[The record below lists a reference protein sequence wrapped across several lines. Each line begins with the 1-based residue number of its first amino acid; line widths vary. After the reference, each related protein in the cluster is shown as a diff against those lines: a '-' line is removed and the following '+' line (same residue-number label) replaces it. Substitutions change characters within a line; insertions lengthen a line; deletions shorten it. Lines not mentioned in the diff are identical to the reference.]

1 MDTARILRV
10 LSPEP
15 VLCLPSPART
25 PVPSVRT
32 VPVMTLDGTFRSRI
46 FMLRACFTVFV
57 LISIARAQWNEKVL
71 YNFQSGTDGAN
82 PAGGV
87 VFDPQGNLF
96 GATQNGGSS
105 SCGGPGQCGTVFE
118 LTPPVEKGGKW
129 AETVLYIFQG
139 RANKD
144 GETPEGGIVIDAK
157 GNLYGTTGY
166 GGTGTCTLLGEP
178 VGCGT
183 VYELSPPAKQG
194 DPWTETVLYS
204 FQGNKDGYV
213 PSGDIVFDDKGN
225 LYGVTLFGGGKGR
238 NCGDD
243 LYPNCGTVWRLS
255 PPKKK
260 GGAWKEK
267 VLHRFAGGK
276 DGAWPN
282 GGLVLDG
289 AGAVYGTTFHGG
301 YNCPYNSNLG
311 CGTAFQLIPPTN
323 KGGGWTEKRVH
334 IFKNHKDGT
343 EPNSGVILGP
353 DGALYGGA
361 GGGAKGGG
369 VIYQLAA
376 LGGQWKETVVYEFN
390 SNTDGYAPSVSFFN
404 SKGVLYGTT
413 NEVPD
418 QAAGSVFLLNPHQG
432 KRNVW
437 TLAELYEFTDHAEG
451 AFPFPQLAV
460 DGSGRLYGA
469 TLEGG
474 TSNNCSFQ
482 GCGVV
487 FEVKP

>member
-1 MDTARILRV
+1 M
-10 LSPEP
+10 
-15 VLCLPSPART
+15 
-25 PVPSVRT
+25 
-32 VPVMTLDGTFRSRI
+32 
-46 FMLRACFTVFV
+46 
-57 LISIARAQWNEKVL
+57 L

-87 VFDPQGNLF
+87 VFDTEGNLY
-96 GATQNGGSS
+96 GATENGGSS

-118 LTPPVEKGGKW
+118 LTPPAEKGGAW
-129 AETVLYIFQG
+129 NETLLYVFKG

-144 GETPEGGIVIDAK
+144 GQTPEGSVAIDK
-157 GNLYGTTGY
+157 GGNLYGTTGY
-166 GGTGTCTLLGEP
+166 GGTGPCTLLGSP

-213 PSGDIVFDDKGN
+213 PSGDLVFDRDGN
-225 LYGVTLFGGGKGR
+225 LHGVTLFGGGKGT

-255 PPKKK
+255 PPKTK

-267 VLHRFAGGK
+267 VLHRFAGVP

-282 GGLVLDG
+282 GGLVLDSI
-289 AGAVYGTTFHGG
+289 GAVYGTTFHGG
-301 YNCPYNSNLG
+301 YNCPHNSNVG
-311 CGTAFQLIPPTN
+311 CGTVFQLTPPTK
-323 KGGGWTEKRVH
+323 KGGVWTERRIH
-334 IFKNHKDGT
+334 IFKNGNDGA
-343 EPNSGVILGP
+343 GP
-353 DGALYGGA
+353 SPGLSFGRDGALYGGA

-376 LGGQWKETVVYEFN
+376 ALDGQWMETVVYEFS

-404 SKGVLYGTT
+404 SKGILYGTT

-418 QAAGSVFLLNPHQG
+418 RAAGSIFRLDPLQG
-432 KRNVW
+432 NRTAWVL
-437 TLAELYEFTDHAEG
+437 TELYDFTGFADG

-460 DGSGRLYGA
+460 DGSGRIYGA
-469 TLEGG
+469 TFEGG

-482 GCGVV
+482 GCGNV
-487 FEVKP
+487 FEIKP